1 MLCRT
6 WVLYGVH
13 VYRSSCIACYAEPG
27 IYMVFMSIVLVL
39 LHAMQN
45 PDFIWCSCLSIQFYC
60 MLCRTRVLYGVH
72 VYRSSFIACYAEP
85 RFYMVFMS
93 IILVLLHAMQNPG
106 FIWCSCLSIQF
117 YCMLCRTRVLYGVHI
132 YRSSFIACY
141 AEPGFYMVFMS
152 IVLVLLHAM
161 QNPGFIWCSCLS
173 IQFYCMLC
181 RTRVLYGV
189 HIYRSSFIACYAEP
203 GFYMVFMS
211 IDLVLLHA
219 MQNLGFIW
227 CSCLSI

>member
-1 MLCRT
+1 
-6 WVLYGVH
+6 
-13 VYRSSCIACYAEPG
+13 
-27 IYMVFMSIVLVL
+27 
-39 LHAMQN
+39 
-45 PDFIWCSCLSIQFYC
+45 

-85 RFYMVFMS
+85 GFYMVFMS
-93 IILVLLHAMQNPG
+93 IDPVLLHAMQNP
-106 FIWCSCLSIQF
+106 
-117 YCMLCRTRVLYGVHI
+117 
-132 YRSSFIACY
+132 
-141 AEPGFYMVFMS
+141 
-152 IVLVLLHAM
+152 
-161 QNPGFIWCSCLS
+161 
-173 IQFYCMLC
+173 
-181 RTRVLYGV
+181 VLYGV